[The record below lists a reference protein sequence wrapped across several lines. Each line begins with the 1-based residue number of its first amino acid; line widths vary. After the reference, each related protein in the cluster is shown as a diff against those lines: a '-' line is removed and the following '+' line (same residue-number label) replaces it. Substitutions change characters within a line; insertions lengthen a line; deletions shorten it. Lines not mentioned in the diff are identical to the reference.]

1 MDADV
6 VVVGAGLAG
15 LTAAR
20 DLVAA
25 GLSPVVLEARDRVG
39 GRTLN
44 QEIGDGK
51 VVELGGQ
58 WIGPTQDRVAK
69 LAAELGLETF
79 PTYDEGM
86 RVVFVDERRLEY
98 KGDYPKRINPVVLA
112 DFGQAMMRVERMA
125 KRVPLEKPW
134 TAPKARDW
142 DAQTFETWVR
152 RNTRTRRG
160 RLFFQATVEGVFS
173 TEMSN
178 LSLLH
183 FLFYAHSGGS
193 LEKLIGVKECAQQD
207 RFVGGSQL
215 LAIEMAKA
223 LGDSVRLRV
232 PVRRIRRSDD
242 GVAVEGDGLSVSAR
256 RVVVAVP
263 PTLAGRIDYD
273 PPLPFVR
280 DQLHQ
285 RMPHGTVIKA
295 NVVFDEPFWRRDGL
309 SGQAFDVELPFS
321 TVFDNSPPDGSPGVL
336 VGFFEAEQAIQ
347 YGQRS
352 WDDRRKTA
360 VDCLMRY
367 FGGKAASPEAYY
379 ELDWSAEEW
388 TRGCYGGHMPPGAW
402 TQFGPALREP
412 VGRIHWAGTE
422 TAIRWCGYMDG
433 AIESGHR
440 AASEVVGALG

>member
-6 VVVGAGLAG
+6 VVVGGGLAG

-20 DLVAA
+20 DLAAA

-44 QEIGDGK
+44 QDIGNGK

-69 LAAELGLETF
+69 LAAELGVETF
-79 PTYDEGM
+79 PTYDDGE
-86 RVVFVDERRLEY
+86 RVVFVDERRLQY
-98 KGDYPKRINPVVLA
+98 KGDYPTRINPVVLA
-112 DFGQAMMRVERMA
+112 DFGQALVRVERLA

-134 TAPKARDW
+134 TAPKAKEW
-142 DAQTFETWVR
+142 DGQTFESWVR
-152 RNTRTRRG
+152 RNTRTRRA
-160 RLFFQATVEGVFS
+160 RQFFQVTVQGVFS
-173 TEMSN
+173 TELCN

-193 LEKLIGVKECAQQD
+193 VQKLIGVKDCAQQD

-215 LAIEMAKA
+215 LAIEMARG
-223 LGDSVRLRV
+223 LGDSVRLRT
-232 PVRRIRRSDD
+232 PVRRIRQTD
-242 GVAVEGDGLSVSAR
+242 GGVTVEGDGTSVSGGS
-256 RVVVAVP
+256 VVVAVP

-295 NVVFDEPFWRRDGL
+295 NVIYEQPFWRREGL
-309 SGQAFDVELPFS
+309 SGQAFDLEMPFS
-321 TVFDNSPPDGSPGVL
+321 TVFDNSPPDGSPGAL
-336 VGFFEAEQAIQ
+336 VGFFEAEQAIR
-347 YGQRS
+347 YGQMTVE
-352 WDDRRKTA
+352 DRRKTA
-360 VDCLMRY
+360 VECLVRY
-367 FGGKAASPEAYY
+367 FGRKAASPEAYY

-440 AASEVVGALG
+440 AANEVISALA

>member
-6 VVVGAGLAG
+6 VVVGGGLAG

-20 DLVAA
+20 DLAAA
-25 GLSPVVLEARDRVG
+25 GLSPLVLEARDRVG

-44 QEIGDGK
+44 QDIGEGK

-79 PTYDEGM
+79 PTYDEGK
-86 RVVFVDERRLEY
+86 RVVFIDERRLEY
-98 KGDYPKRINPVVLA
+98 KGDYPTRINPAVLV
-112 DFGQAMMRVERMA
+112 DFGQALARVERLA

-134 TAPKARDW
+134 TAPKAKEW
-142 DAQTFETWVR
+142 DGQTFESWVR
-152 RNTRTRRG
+152 RNTTTRRA
-160 RLFFQATVEGVFS
+160 RQFFQATVQGVFS
-173 TEMSN
+173 TELSN

-193 LEKLIGVKECAQQD
+193 LQKLIGVRDCAQQD

-215 LAIEMAKA
+215 LAMEMAKG
-223 LGDSVRLRV
+223 LGDSVRLRS
-232 PVRRIRRSDD
+232 PVRRIRQSDG
-242 GVAVEGDGLSVSAR
+242 GVVVEGDGTSMSAR
-256 RVVVAVP
+256 SVVVAVP
-263 PTLAGRIDYD
+263 PTLAGRIDFD
-273 PPLPFVR
+273 PPLPFLR

-295 NVVFDEPFWRRDGL
+295 NVVYDEPFWRRAGL
-309 SGQAFDVELPFS
+309 SGQAFDLEMPFS

-352 WDDRRKTA
+352 LEDRRKTA
-360 VDCLMRY
+360 VDCLVRY
-367 FGGKAASPEAYY
+367 FGPRAASPEAYY
-379 ELDWSAEEW
+379 ECDWSAEEW

-440 AASEVVGALG
+440 AAGEVLTTLA

>member
-6 VVVGAGLAG
+6 VVVGGGLAG

-20 DLVAA
+20 DLIAA

-69 LAAELGLETF
+69 LATELGLETF
-79 PTYDEGM
+79 PTYDEGK
-86 RVVFVDERRLEY
+86 RVFFIDDRRLEY
-98 KGDYPKRINPVVLA
+98 KGDYPTRINPVVLA
-112 DFGQAMMRVERMA
+112 DFGQALMRVERLA
-125 KRVPLEKPW
+125 RRVPLEKPW
-134 TAPKARDW
+134 TAPKAKDW

-152 RNTRTRRG
+152 RNTRTRKA

-193 LEKLIGVKECAQQD
+193 VEKLIGVKDCAQQD

-232 PVRRIRRSDD
+232 PVRRIRHSGSR
-242 GVAVEGDGLSVSAR
+242 VAVEGDGLSVSAKS
-256 RVVVAVP
+256 VVVAVP

-273 PPLPFVR
+273 PPLPFLR

-285 RMPHGTVIKA
+285 RVPHGTVIKA
-295 NVVFDEPFWRRDGL
+295 NVVYDEPFWRRDGL

-321 TVFDNSPPDGSPGVL
+321 TVFDNSPPEGSPGVL
-336 VGFFEAEQAIQ
+336 VGFFEAEQAIE
-347 YGQRS
+347 YGQKS
-352 WDDRRKTA
+352 PEDRRKTA
-360 VDCLMRY
+360 VDCLVRY
-367 FGGKAASPEAYY
+367 FGRKAASSEAYY

-388 TRGCYGGHMPPGAW
+388 TRGCYGGHMPPGVW

-440 AASEVVGALG
+440 AASEVLSTLD

>member
-6 VVVGAGLAG
+6 AVVGAGLAG

-20 DLVAA
+20 DLAAA
-25 GLSPVVLEARDRVG
+25 GLSVAVLEARDRVG

-44 QEIGDGK
+44 QDIGEGK

-69 LAAELGLETF
+69 LAAELGVETF
-79 PTYDEGM
+79 PTYDEGD
-86 RVVFVDERRLEY
+86 RVVFIDERRLRY
-98 KGDYPKRINPVVLA
+98 KGDYPTKINPLVLA
-112 DFGQAMMRVERMA
+112 DFGQALYRVERLA
-125 KRVPLEKPW
+125 QRVPLEKPW
-134 TAPKARDW
+134 TARKAREW
-142 DAQTFETWVR
+142 DSQTFESWVR
-152 RNTRTRRG
+152 RNTRTRKG

-173 TEMSN
+173 TEPAN

-193 LEKLIGVKECAQQD
+193 LQELIGVKDCAQQD
-207 RFVGGSQL
+207 RLVGGSQL

-223 LGDSVRLRV
+223 LGDAVRLGT
-232 PVRRIRRSDD
+232 PVRRIRRSDS
-242 GVAVEGDGLSVSAR
+242 GVAVESEGESVSAR
-256 RVVVAVP
+256 DVVLAIP

-273 PPLPFVR
+273 PPLPSLR

-295 NVVFDEPFWRRDGL
+295 NVIYDEPFWRRDGL
-309 SGQAFDVELPFS
+309 SGQAFDVEMPFS
-321 TVFDNSPPDGSPGVL
+321 TVFDNSPPDGSPGAL
-336 VGFFEAEQAIQ
+336 VGFFEGEQAITF
-347 YGQRS
+347 GQRS
-352 WDDRRKTA
+352 MEERRETA
-360 VDCLMRY
+360 VECLTRY
-367 FGGKAASPEAYY
+367 FGRKAASPAAYY

-422 TAIRWCGYMDG
+422 TAVRWCGYMDG

-440 AASEVVGALG
+440 AAGEVLNGR

>member
-1 MDADV
+1 MDVDV
-6 VVVGAGLAG
+6 VVVGGGLAG

-20 DLVAA
+20 DVGAA
-25 GLSPVVLEARDRVG
+25 GLSSVVLEARDRVG
-39 GRTLN
+39 GRILN

-51 VVELGGQ
+51 IVELGGQ

-69 LAAELGLETF
+69 LAAELGVDTF
-79 PTYDEGM
+79 PTYDEGD
-86 RVVFVDERRLEY
+86 RVVFIDDRRLQY
-98 KGDYPKRINPVVLA
+98 KGDYPTRINPVVLA
-112 DFGQAMMRVERMA
+112 DFGQALLRFERLA
-125 KRVPLEKPW
+125 KRVPIDRPW
-134 TAPKARDW
+134 SARKAKDW
-142 DAQTFETWVR
+142 DSQTFESWMR
-152 RNTRTRRG
+152 RNTRTRRA
-160 RLFFQATVEGVFS
+160 RLFFRVTVEGVFS
-173 TEMSN
+173 TEPAN

-193 LEKLIGVKECAQQD
+193 LQKLIGVKDCAQQD

-215 LAIEMAKA
+215 LAIEMARG
-223 LGDSVRLRV
+223 LGEVVRLGT
-232 PVRRIRRSDD
+232 PVRRIRQSDA
-242 GVAVEGDGLSVSAR
+242 GVTAEADGLSVSAR
-256 RVVVAVP
+256 RVIVAVP

-273 PPLPFVR
+273 PPLPFLR

-295 NVVFDEPFWRRDGL
+295 NVIYDEPFWRREGL

-321 TVFDNSPPDGSPGVL
+321 TVFDNSPPDGTPGAL
-336 VGFFEAEQAIQ
+336 VGFFEGEQAIR
-347 YGQRS
+347 YGQMS
-352 WDDRRKTA
+352 VEDRRKTA
-360 VDCLMRY
+360 VECLVRY
-367 FGGKAASPEAYY
+367 FGPRAASPEAYY

-422 TAIRWCGYMDG
+422 TGIRWCGYMDG

-440 AASEVVGALG
+440 AADEVLSALP